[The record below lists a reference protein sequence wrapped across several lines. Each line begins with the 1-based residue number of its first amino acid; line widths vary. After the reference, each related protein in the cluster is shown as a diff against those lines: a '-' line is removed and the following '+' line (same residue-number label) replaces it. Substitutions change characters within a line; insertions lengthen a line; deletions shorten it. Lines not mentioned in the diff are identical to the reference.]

1 MTRDS
6 EKSYLKEIL
15 VGVVII
21 VIGGVILA
29 YFEKKDDPPITIN
42 YSPRSNTTSTST
54 YRNSSKI
61 VASECMTQYGPC
73 SMKQAVSPGTYCVCY
88 DVFGFPQIV
97 GIAR

>member
-42 YSPRSNTTSTST
+42 YSPRSND
-54 YRNSSKI
+54 NVDINLSKFI
-61 VASECMTQYGPC
+61 EDCC
-73 SMKQAVSPGTYCVCY
+73 L
-88 DVFGFPQIV
+88 
-97 GIAR
+97 